1 MKKNHHIKD
10 ILLCN
15 LKKETM
21 QYAICIS
28 TYVYPHFV
36 KKYDYI
42 DLSHI
47 ATNFITLFL
56 SLKAI
61 PITPLR
67 EGLDQANTSSGPQWA
82 V

>member
-1 MKKNHHIKD
+1 
-10 ILLCN
+10 
-15 LKKETM
+15 M

-36 KKYDYI
+36 KKYDYNHRPFTYR
-42 DLSHI
+42 DQLY
-47 ATNFITLFL
+47 NPFL
-56 SLKAI
+56 SLKAC
-61 PITPLR
+61 PVTPLR